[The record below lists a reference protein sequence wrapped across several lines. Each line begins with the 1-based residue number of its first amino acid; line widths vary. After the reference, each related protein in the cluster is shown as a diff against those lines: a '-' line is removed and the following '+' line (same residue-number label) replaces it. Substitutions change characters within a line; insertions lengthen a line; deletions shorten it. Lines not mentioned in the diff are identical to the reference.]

1 MARKTVQITPE
12 QVKALR
18 QKVGITQK
26 QAAASVHLSLRQWQK
41 FEESES
47 SSTYIRIP
55 DATLELFCLKTGLSF
70 PPVFGSAYRLG
81 KTISF
86 AGGPGGIGRSTLT
99 RDMALLLT
107 QEGYEVL
114 IVTDRRGQLV
124 LAEKRFIASNT
135 AFPKILAVED
145 IDWND
150 RPYSNVTIENIKKNY
165 DFIFFDLEKNQEHL
179 NISKYGIDLIITPTN
194 PTHHVDTSLRNIV
207 RFMNEL
213 EENQNTLIA
222 CLLVG
227 ISHDFN
233 FDFYYYS
240 FDQWISDK
248 DLELSFKKLG
258 RDREHQEGC
267 LKDITDLTKF
277 GVYVFDA
284 YSSDIYKHYEAL
296 HVEKNGFWSTGY
308 HFIDKPNTLSA
319 HQMRAIKNELLK
331 IFNIHSQP

>member
-1 MARKTVQITPE
+1 MARKTIQITPE
-12 QVKALR
+12 QVKTLR

-70 PPVFGSAYRLG
+70 PPAFGNTYRLG

-99 RDMALLLT
+99 RDMSLLLT

-124 LAEKRFIASNT
+124 LAEKRFIATNT

-145 IDWND
+145 IDWDN
-150 RPYSNVTIENIKKNY
+150 RPYADVSIGNIKKNY
-165 DFIFFDLEKNQEHL
+165 DFIFFDLEKGQEHL
-179 NISKYGIDLIITPTN
+179 NICKYEIDLIITPTN

-207 RFMNEL
+207 HFLNEL
-213 EENQNTLIA
+213 KENQNTLVA

-227 ISHDFN
+227 ISNDFN

-240 FDQWISDK
+240 LDQWLSES
-248 DLELSFKKLG
+248 DLELSFKGL
-258 RDREHQEGC
+258 REDREYQEGC
-267 LKDITDLTKF
+267 LKDINDLVKF
-277 GVYVFDA
+277 GVYVFEA

-296 HVEKNGFWSTGY
+296 HVEENGAWSTGY

-319 HQMRAIKNELLK
+319 HQMRAIKNELLR
-331 IFNIHSQP
+331 IFHINS